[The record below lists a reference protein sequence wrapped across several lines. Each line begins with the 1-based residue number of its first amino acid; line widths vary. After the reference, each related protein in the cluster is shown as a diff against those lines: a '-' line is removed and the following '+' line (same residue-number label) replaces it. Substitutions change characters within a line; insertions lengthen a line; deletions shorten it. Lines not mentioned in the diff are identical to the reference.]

1 MLFLWGCV
9 SHDHPFPIGGAV
21 PWGMP
26 RQAERNPGSHLSG
39 SRTRLA
45 PPTATQRRSRQSALA
60 LTFPNHSITMGR
72 DPASKARQ
80 GNIACRFGVS
90 MPGFSRRNAA
100 GKVCPDEPA
109 WGRAP
114 AFAVQTDI
122 AARWC
127 RAFTRPEPAVQTGR
141 AAAVSAARMRSLCKR
156 YQVHQ
161 TICFRSSAG

>member
-100 GKVCPDEPA
+100 GKAQP
-109 WGRAP
+109 GRACTGKGSSLCRANRHRGTVVSRFHP
-114 AFAVQTDI
+114 PRTRSADGQSNRRLSSPNAFALQ
-122 AARWC
+122 
-127 RAFTRPEPAVQTGR
+127 AVPGTPNN
-141 AAAVSAARMRSLCKR
+141 L
-156 YQVHQ
+156 
-161 TICFRSSAG
+161 FP